1 MDVVDVGLAGDAA
14 HRGPQ
19 RRQPMTSEEL
29 DLKSVTSSV
38 KHLPDPSSF
47 FPQVSNLETP
57 EVKIA
62 LVDFPALINQLAS
75 PNFVSS

>member
-47 FPQVSNLETP
+47 FSTS
-57 EVKIA
+57 VKPG
-62 LVDFPALINQLAS
+62 DTRSQNS
-75 PNFVSS
+75 TS